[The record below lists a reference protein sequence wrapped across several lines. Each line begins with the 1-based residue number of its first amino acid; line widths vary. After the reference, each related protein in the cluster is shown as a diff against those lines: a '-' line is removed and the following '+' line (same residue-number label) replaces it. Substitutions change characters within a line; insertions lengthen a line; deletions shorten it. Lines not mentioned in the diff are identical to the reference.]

1 MKYSSRVILV
11 LMVQACC
18 IAGYAQ
24 IKHKEPAKAPVA
36 AKTRIE
42 FSLDTIVQRLDNMHL
57 TLNRINDFQDH
68 GFDTRQVE
76 KELPEIVANLQTISN
91 TVALNNSVP
100 EIKNLQLFGV
110 MLDDMQQQLEG
121 WRSSLFKYNNDLINM
136 NAEINAF
143 TRDSVIRQLVRDSI
157 YRKMYTNELRE
168 LEQKWAE
175 AGKTTEGHLSK
186 INQLQSEVSEQYFQT
201 IDLENK
207 VEVLK
212 RELTRKL
219 FSKEYGYL
227 WEPDD
232 SAGSAA
238 QTRELA
244 GRSYRAHRGI
254 MNYFIQQHWDDYI
267 YVLLIG
273 GLYFFWVWY
282 NFRVVEKKS
291 GQPVSDG
298 ENRTISD
305 DKTPAPE
312 ADLHLRYINGRPV
325 LATFVVMLNII
336 PFFDLDAPALYTQL
350 IQFFLM
356 IALSILFWRRWP
368 TRYSLYW
375 IGIALLYVLFSATG
389 IVLVPMMSVRIWL
402 LLLNLLSA
410 TLGFIAIRRI
420 IKAFTF
426 NKIVRIVSVFY
437 LVMNVMA
444 ILCNLSGR
452 LSLAKLF
459 STTAIFGLVQ
469 IIGLSVFIDCILELL
484 DLQAAVIKMKNLPN
498 RSPAV
503 YEKMQKGLFR
513 VLIVFAVFTWLIVF
527 AINMNIYDPVYSR
540 LDKILNTSKSFGSIN
555 FRLGNV
561 LIFVIIVYLSNLLQ
575 KYIGYLF
582 GATDEHAMPQ
592 GGKRGS
598 RLVMTRLILIISG
611 FLLAVGASGLP
622 VDKITIVLGALG
634 VGIGLGLQSIV
645 NNLVSGIILIF
656 ERPFQIGD
664 YIELNGK
671 KGIVRDIGIRSSR
684 MITEEGTEIIMP
696 NGDLLAGEVL
706 NYTVR
711 NNQIRIEVPVTV
723 EAGHDYKEINDIV
736 QQALGEHKDLSGENK
751 PRVLLNT
758 ASEKTMSFTVL
769 VWVANFSQI
778 QTIKSEVLS
787 ILYQRLKEKGIK
799 TL

>member
-1 MKYSSRVILV
+1 MNYLPRLIFL
-11 LMVQACC
+11 LLFQAWCLT
-18 IAGYAQ
+18 GHTQ
-24 IKHKEPAKAPVA
+24 KRHKAETKSPVTV
-36 AKTRIE
+36 KTRIE

-76 KELPEIVANLQTISN
+76 KQLPAIVANLQTISSSIS
-91 TVALNNSVP
+91 LNNSVP
-100 EIKNLQLFGV
+100 EIKNLQLFSV
-110 MLDDMQQQLEG
+110 MLDDIQAQLQG
-121 WRSSLFKYNNDLINM
+121 WRSSLFKFNNDLINM

-143 TRDSVIRQLVRDSI
+143 TRDSVIRQLVKDSL

-168 LEQKWAE
+168 LEQKWTE
-175 AGKTTEGHLSK
+175 ANVVTGANLSK
-186 INQLQSEVSEQYFQT
+186 INQLQTEVSAQYFQT
-201 IDLENK
+201 IDLANK

-212 RELTRKL
+212 KALTRKL

-227 WEPDD
+227 WEPAD
-232 SAGSAA
+232 SSVSAA
-238 QTRELA
+238 QTRDLA
-244 GRSYRAHRGI
+244 GQSYRAHRGI
-254 MNYFIQQHWDDYI
+254 MNYFIQQHWDDYV

-273 GLYFFWVWY
+273 GFYFFWVWY
-282 NFRVVEKKS
+282 NFRAKTKMPA
-291 GQPVSDG
+291 QPPSDAKG
-298 ENRTISD
+298 
-305 DKTPAPE
+305 PE
-312 ADLHLRYINGRPV
+312 PQADEHFRYLRPRPI

-336 PFFDLDAPALYTQL
+336 PFFDLDAPAIYTQL

-356 IALSILFWRRWP
+356 IVLSILFWRRWP
-368 TRYSLYW
+368 TRYFLYW

-389 IVLVPMMSVRIWL
+389 VVLVPMMGVRIWL

-410 TLGFIAIRRI
+410 SLGFIAIRRI
-420 IKAFTF
+420 IRKFSF
-426 NKIVRIVSVFY
+426 NVIVKIVSILY
-437 LVMNVMA
+437 LIMNLIA

-452 LSLAKLF
+452 LSLAKIF
-459 STTAIFGLVQ
+459 STTAIFGLVH
-469 IIGLSVFIDCILELL
+469 IIALSVFIDCVLEVL
-484 DLQAAVIKMKNLPN
+484 DLQAVVIKTRNVPN

-513 VLIVFAVFTWLIVF
+513 LLIAFAVLTWLIVF
-527 AINMNIYDPVYSR
+527 AINMNIYDPVYNQ
-540 LDKILNTSKSFGSIN
+540 LDKILNTSKSFGSIS

-561 LIFVIIVYLSNLLQ
+561 LIFVIIVYVSNLLQ

-582 GATDEHAMPQ
+582 GSTDEHAMPQ
-592 GGKRGS
+592 SGKKGS

-611 FLLAVGASGLP
+611 FLLAIAASGLP

-671 KGIVRDIGIRSSR
+671 KGIVRDMGIRSSR
-684 MITEEGTEIIMP
+684 LVTEEGTEIIMP
-696 NGDLLAGEVL
+696 NGDLLAGEVI
-706 NYTVR
+706 NYSVR
-711 NNQIRIEVPVTV
+711 TNQVRIEVPVSI
-723 EAGHDYKEINDIV
+723 EAGHAFKEIDDLV

-769 VWVANFSQI
+769 VWVANITQI